1 MPRAS
6 SLREVNIDLLFIS
19 KITMYMYPSCLVSS
33 CLHFQLCSHH
43 ALSASMFVSF
53 FICVLY
59 FISHKS
65 PALYLLSVHYL
76 CSLFPSLPYLFFFFC
91 VSSVFVFVFLAV
103 HYMLLL
109 TSFICVLYLFTC
121 PSHLRIYSHSSAST
135 LLALYLL
142 PTFPFRLDPPPLRC
156 ITLYPPFLVSLCCPT
171 P

>member
-76 CSLFPSLPYLFFFFC
+76 CSLFPSLPYLFFFFLC
-91 VSSVFVFVFLAV
+91 LQSLSSSSLQFTICSCLHRLSVYRIYLLVLLISVFTLTP
-103 HYMLLL
+103 LLQYSSPS
-109 TSFICVLYLFTC
+109 TSF
-121 PSHLRIYSHSSAST
+121 
-135 LLALYLL
+135 
-142 PTFPFRLDPPPLRC
+142 
-156 ITLYPPFLVSLCCPT
+156 PPFLFVLIHHL
-171 P
+171 